1 VSQPTTNQDD
11 RVTWAYEFLAP
22 AKIVFGWG
30 RRSEIGGLAA
40 QLGKRAFLIQG
51 SRTLADNGTL
61 AEILSHLTAAGVE
74 VVEAGASRR
83 EPTVEDV
90 DHATAAIR
98 EQGPRPGDLV
108 LAIGGGSA
116 IDLGKAVAA
125 MAVQPGDHSVREYL
139 EGVGSGLKL
148 TATPLPLVA
157 MPTTAGTGTEA
168 TKNAVISGGD
178 PPFKKSLRSEQMI
191 PRVALVDPELTLHL
205 PPNVTAH
212 TGLDA
217 LTQLIESYITR
228 QPQPLPQAMARAAL
242 AGLPGAL
249 RTAFHD
255 GFDREAREKLSHAAL
270 VSGLALAN
278 SGLGFAHGV
287 AAALG
292 VHANVPHGLACA
304 VMLPVAMRL
313 NRDLRIAEL
322 ASLAAPLTGRGA
334 SSIAAAADAAIEAID
349 HLCDD
354 LAIPRKL
361 SALGVTREQLPQL
374 VTASRG
380 NSMSCNPRELLDDEL
395 GELLEGIL

>member
-1 VSQPTTNQDD
+1 MTL
-11 RVTWAYEFLAP
+11 AYEFLAP

-30 RRSEIGGLAA
+30 RRNEVGALAA
-40 QLGKRAFLIQG
+40 TLGKRAFLIQG
-51 SRTLADNGTL
+51 SRTLAENGVL
-61 AEILSHLTAAGVE
+61 AEITGHLSAAGIE

-83 EPTVEDV
+83 EPTVDDV
-90 DHATAAIR
+90 DQATAAVR
-98 EQGPRPGDLV
+98 EQQPRPGDLV

-116 IDLGKAVAA
+116 LDLGKAVAA
-125 MAVQPGDHSVREYL
+125 MAVQPGEDSVREYL
-139 EGVGSGLKL
+139 EGVGSGKKL
-148 TATPLPLVA
+148 TATPLPMLA

-168 TKNAVISGGD
+168 TKNAVISGND

-205 PPNVTAH
+205 PPEATAH

-217 LTQLIESYITR
+217 VTQLIESYLTR
-228 QPQPLPQAMARAAL
+228 NPQPLPQALAKAAL
-242 AGLPGAL
+242 AGLPDAL
-249 RTAFHD
+249 RMAFHD
-255 GFDREAREKLSHAAL
+255 GFDRAAREKLSHAAL
-270 VSGLALAN
+270 MSGLSLAN

-313 NRDLRIAEL
+313 NRELRTTEL

-334 SSIAAAADAAIEAID
+334 ISIPAAADAAIEAID
-349 HLCDD
+349 LLCDD
-354 LAIPRKL
+354 LGIPRKL
-361 SALGVTREQLPQL
+361 SALGVTAEQLPQL

-380 NSMSCNPRELLDDEL
+380 NSMSCNPRDLDDEEL
-395 GELLEGIL
+395 SDLLEAML

>member
-1 VSQPTTNQDD
+1 M
-11 RVTWAYEFLAP
+11 TWAYEFLAP

-30 RRSEIGGLAA
+30 RRREAGVLAA
-40 QLGKRAFLIQG
+40 TLGQRAFVIQG
-51 SRTLADNGTL
+51 SRTLADNGTM
-61 AEILSHLTAAGVE
+61 AEILEHLKAAGVE
-74 VVEAGASRR
+74 AIEAGASRR

-90 DHATAAIR
+90 DRATAAIR
-98 EQGPRPGDLV
+98 EHGPKAGDLV

-116 IDLGKAVAA
+116 LDLGKAAAA
-125 MAVQPGDHSVREYL
+125 MATQPGELSVREYL
-139 EGVGSGLKL
+139 EGVGSGQKL
-148 TATPLPLVA
+148 TAPPLPMLA

-191 PRVALVDPELTLHL
+191 PRVALVDPELTMHL
-205 PPNVTAH
+205 PPSVTAH

-228 QPQPLPQAMARAAL
+228 QPQPLPQAIARAAL
-242 AGLPGAL
+242 AGLPAAL

-255 GFDREAREKLSHAAL
+255 GIDREAREKLSHAAL
-270 VSGLALAN
+270 VSGLSLAN

-292 VHANVPHGLACA
+292 VHCNVPHGLACA

-313 NRDLRIAEL
+313 NRDLRTAEL
-322 ASLAAPLTGRGA
+322 ASLAAPLTGRA
-334 SSIAAAADAAIEAID
+334 APSIAAAADAAIEAVD
-349 HLCDD
+349 RLCDD
-354 LAIPRKL
+354 LSIPRKL
-361 SALGVTREQLPQL
+361 SALGVTAEQLPQL

-380 NSMSCNPRELLDDEL
+380 NSMSCNPRDVLDDEL
-395 GELLEGIL
+395 AELLEGLL